1 MSFLQVEKLEMW
13 FGKQQVLK
21 NVDLSVEKGH
31 LVTLLGPSGCGKST
45 LLRLI
50 SGLETADNGN
60 LYLDGKD
67 ISKKSAQNR
76 DISMV
81 FQSYA
86 LFPNMTVYDN
96 ISYGLRVKKLDKKII
111 HQKVMTMLNL
121 IHLAEK
127 SAAFP
132 SDLSGGQQQRVS
144 LARALIVEP
153 KVLLLD
159 EPLSALDAQ
168 IRKELQ
174 LELRMLQKELG
185 MTMIFVTHDQ
195 EEAMLISD
203 TIHVMHDGKIVQSG
217 TPEELY
223 SYPKNDFVASFIG
236 HYNCFEKEK
245 IASVLS
251 DSKYLHAHEDV
262 QKVAIRPEVIKL
274 MQQDEKDCVI
284 RNCQYLRRDVLGTIV
299 RCHYQKNGLV
309 ITVDLLNNAESLPK
323 NNETV
328 DLYIN
333 PKDFILL

>member
-21 NVDLSVEKGH
+21 NVDLSVEQGK

-50 SGLETADNGN
+50 SGLETANGGN

-67 ISKKSAQNR
+67 ISKQSAQNR

-96 ISYGLRVKKLDKKII
+96 ISYGLRVQKLDKKTI
-111 HQKVMTMLNL
+111 HQKVMTMLSL
-121 IHLAEK
+121 IHLEEK

-174 LELRMLQKELG
+174 LELRTLQQELG

-203 TIHVMHDGKIVQSG
+203 TIHVMHDGEIVQSG

-245 IASVLS
+245 IAPILS
-251 DSKYLHAHEDV
+251 DSRYLHTDV
-262 QKVAIRPEVIKL
+262 KKVAIRPEVIKL
-274 MQQDEKDCVI
+274 EPQNETDCII
-284 RNCQYLRRDVLGTIV
+284 RSCQYLRRDVLGNIV
-299 RCHYQKNGLV
+299 RCHYQINGV
-309 ITVDLLNNAESLPK
+309 DIAVDLLNNVETIPK
-323 NNETV
+323 KNEFV
-328 DLYIN
+328 DLYVN